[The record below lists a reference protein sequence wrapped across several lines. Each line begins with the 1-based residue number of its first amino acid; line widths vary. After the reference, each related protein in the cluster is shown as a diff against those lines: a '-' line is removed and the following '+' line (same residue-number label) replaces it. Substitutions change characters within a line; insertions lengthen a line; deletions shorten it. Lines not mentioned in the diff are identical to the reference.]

1 MSKEINDR
9 LKLIK
14 RAIDKN
20 DNHTQ
25 DLHIVP
31 KTEMVNEFL
40 NSESNNQVIDAFIS
54 ETKAKYSIDLNPEVN
69 MKEIKELVE
78 AIGTKYDSQKL
89 KILVDDCKASVLDSI
104 IKPFGI
110 AGILFEDKLGG
121 NVDTIH
127 NVRNTDKKYNNGQ
140 GIYATEENKKKN
152 DKNPVYDPNLYHKH
166 ENYIENNKKASE
178 AKENGDLKDP
188 YRNKNVKRNDD
199 TDLDH
204 TISANEIHNDPG
216 RILAGLDG
224 ADLACDDS
232 NLNPTDRSVNR
243 SKKDKSVDE
252 FIKYLEEN
260 RKSRQSRI
268 DELKSKTNLSHKEE
282 KELNKLQKLEEVD
295 VNNIKQKDEE
305 ARREYNKKVNKAYY
319 TSPDFIKNVGK
330 TSAKEGLKMGFQQ
343 AIGVMV
349 REFALA
355 VFSEVEEIFAKRHNI
370 KINNEFVNSLKERFE
385 RIAQRVVSKWKDV
398 AAAFGSGVVSGF
410 FSNIT
415 TVIVNTFLTTSK
427 RVVKMIREGFYSL
440 LKAVKM
446 LFFPPEN
453 ISKEEAAR
461 EATKL
466 IASGLI
472 VVGGIALEE
481 MLQEALVSV
490 PVIGMFSSEL
500 STVIMGIVT
509 GLSMALLVYLIDKVD
524 LFKVNANKKQEYIIN
539 QLDEMIDNE
548 LKELESSHEYIA
560 TSLGI

>member
-1 MSKEINDR
+1 M
-9 LKLIK
+9 
-14 RAIDKN
+14 
-20 DNHTQ
+20 
-25 DLHIVP
+25 
-31 KTEMVNEFL
+31 
-40 NSESNNQVIDAFIS
+40 
-54 ETKAKYSIDLNPEVN
+54 
-69 MKEIKELVE
+69 
-78 AIGTKYDSQKL
+78 
-89 KILVDDCKASVLDSI
+89 
-104 IKPFGI
+104 
-110 AGILFEDKLGG
+110 
-121 NVDTIH
+121 
-127 NVRNTDKKYNNGQ
+127 
-140 GIYATEENKKKN
+140 
-152 DKNPVYDPNLYHKH
+152 
-166 ENYIENNKKASE
+166 
-178 AKENGDLKDP
+178 
-188 YRNKNVKRNDD
+188 
-199 TDLDH
+199 
-204 TISANEIHNDPG
+204 
-216 RILAGLDG
+216 G
-224 ADLACDDS
+224 A
-232 NLNPTDRSVNR
+232 
-243 SKKDKSVDE
+243 
-252 FIKYLEEN
+252 
-260 RKSRQSRI
+260 
-268 DELKSKTNLSHKEE
+268 
-282 KELNKLQKLEEVD
+282 
-295 VNNIKQKDEE
+295 
-305 ARREYNKKVNKAYY
+305 
-319 TSPDFIKNVGK
+319 
-330 TSAKEGLKMGFQQ
+330 QQ